1 MILRRIA
8 NALRRPDW
16 AAVLIALAASDR
28 YTQRVERQSVLLM
41 LDQLRAGLIA
51 DAGTLQQAI
60 QRSARVF
67 DLHEGLLATLEH
79 LQAAVAR
86 GFRAAWV
93 IDIDPF
99 CSAWREDPGFVALAT
114 EIRRL
119 NDIEPAQLAE
129 MGLQP

>member
-1 MILRRIA
+1 MILLRIA

-16 AAVLIALAASDR
+16 TAALIGLAASDR
-28 YTQRVERQSVLLM
+28 YTQRIERQSVLLM

-60 QRSARVF
+60 QRRARVF
-67 DLHEGLLATLEH
+67 DLHEGLLATLEL

-93 IDIDPF
+93 IDSDPYF
-99 CSAWREDPGFVALAT
+99 GAWREDPEFVALTT

-119 NDIEPAQLAE
+119 NDIERAQLAE
-129 MGLQP
+129 MDLQP